1 MNTHSRRRF
10 IIGLTAL
17 VAWPLKMFGK
27 AHKWME
33 GDIIRRCGGK
43 PVGYF
48 LPKKGLGDSDNIA
61 LALIGFKSLAD
72 YENYR
77 GKLMDDS
84 DARANLAE
92 AEKSRCILSE
102 ERSYFYRIE

>member
-1 MNTHSRRRF
+1 
-10 IIGLTAL
+10 
-17 VAWPLKMFGK
+17 
-27 AHKWME
+27 ME

-43 PVGYF
+43 PIGYF
-48 LPKKGLGDSDNIA
+48 LPKKGLGGSDKIA

-84 DARANLAE
+84 EARGIWRKLRSLAVFCRRSDRIFIGSN
-92 AEKSRCILSE
+92 KGQRRE
-102 ERSYFYRIE
+102 ELTDRNAR

>member
-1 MNTHSRRRF
+1 VKRF
-10 IIGLTAL
+10 NL
-17 VAWPLKMFGK
+17 VEITNWSTLERDAR
-27 AHKWME
+27 KWME

-43 PVGYF
+43 PIGYF
-48 LPKKGLGDSDNIA
+48 LPKKGLGGSDKIA

-84 DARANLAE
+84 EARANLAE

-102 ERSYFYRIE
+102 ERSHFYRIE

>member
-1 MNTHSRRRF
+1 MPHDLSLRQ
-10 IIGLTAL
+10 
-17 VAWPLKMFGK
+17 PL
-27 AHKWME
+27 
-33 GDIIRRCGGK
+33 
-43 PVGYF
+43 GYF
-48 LPKKGLGDSDNIA
+48 LPKKGLGGPDNIA
-61 LALIGFKSLAD
+61 LALIGFESLAD

-92 AEKSRCILSE
+92 AERSRCILLE